1 MELKMIH
8 WFTNGLVHET
18 LIDQRYTPLNKIV
31 YGQYLFKPH
40 KEWKFL
46 RHIIIPNEFSQE

>member
-1 MELKMIH
+1 MIH